1 MTRDDGFEELRT
13 MFAEDL
19 AEKVKALQAALA
31 NSNWDCITKIS
42 HQIGGTAK
50 SFGFPEISA
59 AAHELERSSRKISLE
74 EAAVLVKK
82 ISQMFVL

>member
-1 MTRDDGFEELRT
+1 MNRDDGFEELRT

-19 AEKVKALQAALA
+19 AEKIKALQAALTD
-31 NSNWDCITKIS
+31 SNWESIVKIS

-50 SFGFPEISA
+50 SFGYPEISA
-59 AAHELERSSRKISLE
+59 AAHELERSSGKISLE

-82 ISQMFVL
+82 ISELFVL

>member
-1 MTRDDGFEELRT
+1 MNGDDGFEELRT

-19 AEKVKALQAALA
+19 AEKIKALQVALT
-31 NSNWDCITKIS
+31 NSNWDSITKIS

-50 SFGFPEISA
+50 SFGYPEISA

-82 ISQMFVL
+82 ISEMFVL

>member
-50 SFGFPEISA
+50 SFGFPEYPRLLMSWNDP
-59 AAHELERSSRKISLE
+59 LGK
-74 EAAVLVKK
+74 LV
-82 ISQMFVL
+82 